1 VLPRDMSRFALVVLF
16 ATGLACTSDAAD
28 GTESGDGESIADGG
42 GAANVEDGGT
52 SMTDGTPAADPC
64 GESSAPGR
72 VDFTHDGRD
81 RGAVVHVPTG
91 YAGQAVPLVVNFH
104 GRNSTTSQ
112 QSLLS
117 GMNGH
122 ADMEGY
128 AVVYPEGVGNTFNA
142 GFCCGEAQTQNVD
155 DVGFAKAL
163 VGEVAKSMCIDKSR
177 VYATGLSNGGYMAQ
191 RLACEATDVFAGFAS
206 VAGLLVSSPCSPSQ
220 ARPIIHFHGTAD
232 NIVPYD
238 GSVYLQSAP
247 DTMDAW
253 ALRNGC
259 TTVTSP
265 GHNEGDASCVAY
277 QGCPA
282 GQGVELCTIAD
293 GGHTWP
299 GGFAV
304 PGLGKT
310 STDISANA
318 RMWDFFES
326 N

>member
-1 VLPRDMSRFALVVLF
+1 MESSRHLTCLLLLGTA
-16 ATGLACTSDAAD
+16 LACSSDAAKGMD
-28 GTESGDGESIADGG
+28 SEPGADGG
-42 GAANVEDGGT
+42 GGDGGNT
-52 SMTDGTPAADPC
+52 PTRDGAPAVDPC
-64 GESSAPGR
+64 GESNAPAR
-72 VDFTHDGRD
+72 VDFTHDGRE
-81 RGAVVHVPTG
+81 RGAVLHAPTS
-91 YAGQAVPLVVNFH
+91 YAGQAVPLVINFH
-104 GRNSTTSQ
+104 GRNTTTGQ

-117 GMNGH
+117 GMNAH

-128 AVVYPEGVGNTFNA
+128 AVVYPEGIGNTFNA
-142 GFCCGEAQTQNVD
+142 GFCCGEAQAQNVD
-155 DVGFAKAL
+155 DVGFARA
-163 VGEVAKSMCIDKSR
+163 VIDEVAKTMCIDKSR
-177 VYATGLSNGGYMAQ
+177 VYATGLSNGGYMTQ
-191 RLACEATDVFAGFAS
+191 RLACEAADVFAGFAS

-232 NIVPYD
+232 TIVPYD
-238 GSVYLQSAP
+238 GNGYLQSAP

-259 TTVTSP
+259 TTTTSP
-265 GHNEGDASCVAY
+265 GYSQGDATCVAY

-282 GQGVELCTIAD
+282 GQSVELCTIAD

-318 RMWDFFES
+318 HMWDFFGS